1 MELRKIRA
9 MVCQV
14 SRYFGNFYRSSI
26 RLQEGLMPF
35 MGVYYLNYECNAHC
49 SFCSRRAEISQLSY
63 PANSVSPER
72 VREIMM
78 MIRRWTPSLY
88 FNGGEPTL
96 EENIEEY
103 CRIAR
108 EELQFYPV
116 VINTNAILLDTKPD
130 ILRYADRVVVSMHAT
145 NPERV
150 AEIYQVSKDS
160 AEKSLRNIEKASA
173 DIRKL
178 GNQLT
183 VNLVLTPQNV
193 KKEAWE
199 VLEFCLQHRI
209 RLAVVPA
216 IVGYQPLLKKT
227 SAEIRQAYTN
237 FVNRLLEVKT
247 ENPISIQGTK
257 AYLRQIRDL
266 LPFQCRPSGM
276 LSIDPRGNVI
286 NSCVYKFPD
295 KDRNVGRL
303 DEITTANQYREMIPN
318 YQQQF
323 MPCLGN
329 CLKMAY
335 AEAAMVLANP
345 WQGIRE
351 YSGR

>member
-9 MVCQV
+9 ITRQV
-14 SRYFGNFYRSSI
+14 SRYFGNFYRASI
-26 RLQEGLMPF
+26 RFQEGLMPF
-35 MGVYYLNYECNAHC
+35 MGVYYLNYQCNARC
-49 SFCSRRAEISQLSY
+49 SFCSRQGEIDDLGY
-63 PANSVSPER
+63 RANSVSPER
-72 VREIMM
+72 VREIMT
-78 MIRRWTPSLY
+78 MIRKWTPSLY

-96 EENIEEY
+96 EDNIEEY

-116 VINTNAILLDTKPD
+116 VINTNAILLDTRPG

-150 AEIYQVSKDS
+150 AEIYQVDKES
-160 AEKSLRNIEKASA
+160 AKQSLRNIEKAST
-173 DIRKL
+173 DIKEF

-193 KKEAWE
+193 KMEAWE

-216 IVGYQPLLKKT
+216 IVGYQPLLKET

-237 FVNRLLEVKT
+237 FIDCLLGVK
-247 ENPISIQGTK
+247 EGIPSAIQGTK
-257 AYLRQIRDL
+257 AYLQQIRDFQ
-266 LPFQCRPSGM
+266 PFQCRPSGM

-286 NSCVYKFPD
+286 NPCVYKFPV
-295 KDRNVGRL
+295 KGRKVGRL
-303 DEITTANQYREMIPN
+303 AEITTANQYREMIPN